1 MSPQQRAILQA
12 QGPPGPEA
20 VIQLTTEIDAHQAQS
35 RQRCIG
41 TRLQYLLESVTS
53 FTTVVDTFVS
63 SNPNTAALIW
73 GSVKLA
79 LLLAMRI
86 SPYLERVTKLFMDLK
101 PSYPR
106 LSIYRGLFRDSLR
119 VQSALCNYYA
129 EIVNCCRYLI
139 TLTKSNGFLDLVK
152 SVVWPFD
159 QDFSRMTTNLDGCC
173 AQLKEEIRL
182 ATVQSLT
189 WEREEA
195 SAFRN
200 IVGRQLQQSSLEEKR
215 KRDLQAAKEA
225 DKASL
230 RWQALL
236 EKLSCHNHFIDY
248 KRARQRQKGETASWV
263 KETVAFKEWY
273 SGGHPP
279 ILWFSGKL
287 GTGKTVATSNL
298 VSHLFTDAANSY
310 TVTFFFCQF
319 DNQKTL
325 ATVNILSSL
334 LRQYLEVNGYNPET
348 EKKLSRLLSF
358 SAVDLEDLVQF
369 FKETIAKTLFVVIDG
384 LDECPEEE
392 QSSALDALKSL
403 ASVDSKL
410 LRILVASR
418 YSLKRQIELRWSHF
432 HHISTECLAAKPYV
446 SEYVDICIDEA
457 YEKKELIL
465 GDQAV
470 LGAIKQK
477 LKSYGRGM

>member
-1 MSPQQRAILQA
+1 MLPNVLICFLA
-12 QGPPGPEA
+12 
-20 VIQLTTEIDAHQAQS
+20 
-35 RQRCIG
+35 
-41 TRLQYLLESVTS
+41 RLQYLLESVNS
-53 FTTVVDTFVS
+53 FATVVDTFVS

-79 LLLAMRI
+79 LLLAMKI

-101 PSYPR
+101 SSYPR
-106 LSIYRGLFRDSLR
+106 LSVYRGVFRDSLR
-119 VQSALCNYYA
+119 VQTALCNYYA
-129 EIVNCCRYLI
+129 EIVNCCKCLI
-139 TLTKSNGFLDLVK
+139 TLTKNSGFLDLVK

-159 QDFSRMTTNLDGCC
+159 QDFSRMKTSLDHCSV
-173 AQLKEEIRL
+173 QVKEEIRL

-189 WEREEA
+189 QEREEA

-200 IVGRQLQQSSLEEKR
+200 RVGRQLQQSSLDER
-215 KRDLQAAKEA
+215 RRRDLQAAKEA
-225 DKASL
+225 DKALL

-236 EKLSCHNHFIDY
+236 EKLSSHNHIIDY

-263 KETVAFKEWY
+263 KETAAFKEWY
-273 SGGHPP
+273 SGIQPP

-310 TVTFFFCQF
+310 TVSFFFCQF

-325 ATVNILSSL
+325 ATDDILSSL
-334 LRQYLEVNGYNPET
+334 LRQYLDAIGYNPET
-348 EKKLSRLLSF
+348 EKKLTRLLSF

-369 FKETIAKTLFVVIDG
+369 FKDVVAKTLFVVIDG
-384 LDECPEEE
+384 LDECPEEQ

-403 ASVDSKL
+403 ASTDSKL

-432 HHISTECLAAKPYV
+432 YHVSTECLAAKPCV

-457 YEKKELIL
+457 YEKKQLVL
-465 GDQAV
+465 GDEAV

-477 LKSYGRGM
+477 LKSYGKGM